1 MKDDLQTLRLFL
13 VSEGVIIP
21 ANAETEW
28 DGEESVLVA
37 ATSPEGALVVAAAY
51 DRGEITADNLAWE
64 GKTIAVVT
72 LRDAETG
79 RYL

>member
-1 MKDDLQTLRLFL
+1 
-13 VSEGVIIP
+13 V
-21 ANAETEW
+21 
-28 DGEESVLVA
+28 
-37 ATSPEGALVVAAAY
+37 
-51 DRGEITADNLAWE
+51 TADNLAWE